1 MPIEP
6 AHEYDSLRQELL
18 GAERY
23 VIERP
28 LAIAALAAAV
38 GLKVF
43 DKPQYIALTI
53 AVSVITFLNLRF
65 TVNRLES
72 SCRIVA
78 YIQLVLEPSASCPW
92 IGWETSLRKYRE
104 WIKRKGGKREAAEY
118 ATEQLSKASSPT
130 PTTPMYYEPVYWFH
144 VVLMAFSVLPLAG
157 LALFKVLAIA
167 GLALF
172 KQETALW
179 ALSLIAAV
187 GLGIWSL
194 VYFLSHRPKH
204 HSYSI
209 ERNLVIW
216 QEVFKE
222 VAP

>member
-1 MPIEP
+1 
-6 AHEYDSLRQELL
+6 
-18 GAERY
+18 
-23 VIERP
+23 
-28 LAIAALAAAV
+28 
-38 GLKVF
+38 
-43 DKPQYIALTI
+43 
-53 AVSVITFLNLRF
+53 
-65 TVNRLES
+65 
-72 SCRIVA
+72 
-78 YIQLVLEPSASCPW
+78 
-92 IGWETSLRKYRE
+92 
-104 WIKRKGGKREAAEY
+104 
-118 ATEQLSKASSPT
+118 
-130 PTTPMYYEPVYWFH
+130 
-144 VVLMAFSVLPLAG
+144 
-157 LALFKVLAIA
+157 LFKVLAIA